1 MMKILFF
8 ALFSLLLGCTSDVDK
23 AKKLG
28 FSTPEQMKYLQNLN
42 FKSYNDFIAEHPF
55 QVDSTSLKFA
65 GAALGMD
72 PNYLGS
78 IGKSHSGFHDVQ
90 WLISEGV
97 FVYVDKSNLISV
109 ILNNCSEDMRF
120 TSRSKNGNTSIG
132 SLNCSSSKEDISK
145 IKVSS
150 KEFCHVEDF
159 LKGDRYYFKDNLV
172 FLFGKDQE
180 VKYFGL
186 TKSAYNFF
194 NGATEYYAT
203 CDSVARTFADSRNG
217 NFDNVYDFLAAKKQG
232 YLTKLSW
239 EKKQFQD
246 RLLAKYKRINGQ
258 LEKLLIPLVSS
269 RDEYMFYRNNGG
281 SSSDNSWNGYD
292 VIDMEIGHS
301 RATSKLSFF
310 RIYVDFD
317 QFGTKKPLTVD
328 NLKSALIIE
337 CGSKWKAFFDGTT
350 FYNDNSFATC
360 EIIEASVGGYRV
372 TVGIKGD

>member
-8 ALFSLLLGCTSDVDK
+8 ALFALLLGCTSDIEK

-42 FKSYNDFIAEHPF
+42 FKSYDDFIAEHPF

-78 IGKSHSGFHDVQ
+78 VGKSHSGSHDAY
-90 WLISEGV
+90 WILSDNV
-97 FVYVDKSNLISV
+97 FAYADKSNLISV
-109 ILNNCSEDMRF
+109 IINNCSDNA
-120 TSRSKNGNTSIG
+120 RSNSQSKSG
-132 SLNCSSSKEDISK
+132 SASVEGLNCSSSKEDVSK
-145 IKVSS
+145 IKATS
-150 KEFCHVEDF
+150 KEFCFFEDF
-159 LKGDRYYFKDNLV
+159 LNGEKYYFKNNLV
-172 FLFGKDQE
+172 FLLDKNQK

-186 TKSAYNFF
+186 TKSAYDFF

-217 NFDNVYDFLAAKKQG
+217 NFDDIYDFLAAKKQG
-232 YLTKLSW
+232 YLTKSLW
-239 EKKQFQD
+239 EKKQYQD
-246 RLLAKYKRINGQ
+246 RLFAKYKRANGQ

-292 VIDMEIGHS
+292 VIDMEIGHNP
-301 RATSKLSFF
+301 ATSKLTFF

-317 QFGTKKPLTVD
+317 QIGTKKPLTVD
-328 NLKSALIIE
+328 NLKSALIVE
-337 CGSKWKAFFDGTT
+337 CGSKWKAFFNGTT

-360 EIIEASVGGYRV
+360 EIVEANVGGYRV